1 MRKILRG
8 TFKLTMQGDETVTI
22 VEDSTR
28 EVFWLAC
35 KHNLTVPLLS
45 EYLTAP
51 NFNGCQIQP

>member
-1 MRKILRG
+1 
-8 TFKLTMQGDETVTI
+8 MQGDETVTI

-28 EVFWLAC
+28 EVFWFAC